1 MKKLHTAPHPGRSA
15 LLSISLLFHMKLA
28 SRGDEVGFF
37 TTLLDGIRGLMLEGT
52 RSKEE
57 HDMIVMISA

>member
-1 MKKLHTAPHPGRSA
+1 MKKLHTAPHPGSLA

-37 TTLLDGIRGLMLEGT
+37 TTLLDGIRGLMLLEGT
-52 RSKEE
+52 GNKEE
-57 HDMIVMISA
+57 HYKVLW